1 MDLKESKYS
10 IPTLGYIGGVT
21 PERGSLVVLQ
31 ALQILKEKGSGP
43 IHWVCIGPISDSH
56 KSKLISLKTQ
66 YSLPGVEFYGY
77 MPPTEGWRMIARC
90 HIGLAVLKPIPN
102 YFDSYPTKMFEY
114 MALGLP
120 VVVSNFPLY
129 RTIVETAKCGI
140 CVDPLNPIEI
150 VKAIQWLLA
159 HPDEARR
166 MGENGRKA
174 VMERYNWDNE
184 SKKLLELYEQIL
196 ITK

>member
-1 MDLKESKYS
+1 
-10 IPTLGYIGGVT
+10 
-21 PERGSLVVLQ
+21 
-31 ALQILKEKGSGP
+31 
-43 IHWVCIGPISDSH
+43 
-56 KSKLISLKTQ
+56 
-66 YSLPGVEFYGY
+66 
-77 MPPTEGWRMIARC
+77 MIARC